1 MTTQAPRQMQPHW
14 RDCLRVFPALTDP
27 TFVNDTIRREHSP
40 PITTLL

>member
-1 MTTQAPRQMQPHW
+1 MRPHW

-40 PITTLL
+40 PDLS